1 MMTTTTTK
9 LTQSIYYQTKHLDF
23 AGFVDANGEP
33 VSRPEYCYMDWF
45 DEGLYIGP
53 DEDGIEPTFETA
65 SVKIDIDA
73 TFEDDTHWEWDAN
86 ITAYTAH
93 IFGVDGDEPGTL
105 EIVLQTAEMFGVTA
119 WRWAEIDCQNE
130 WENGRP
136 TLSRAKAI
144 AEGRM
149 YAEEKRKEQ

>member
-9 LTQSIYYQTKHLDF
+9 LTQSIYYQTTHLDF
-23 AGFVDANGEP
+23 AGFVDAKGER

-86 ITAYTAH
+86 ITAYTA
-93 IFGVDGDEPGTL
+93 
-105 EIVLQTAEMFGVTA
+105 
-119 WRWAEIDCQNE
+119 
-130 WENGRP
+130 
-136 TLSRAKAI
+136 
-144 AEGRM
+144 
-149 YAEEKRKEQ
+149 